1 MKRCGWVTDDAL
13 YQAYHDQEWG
23 VPERDGR
30 KLFECLCLEGF
41 QSGLNWLTILKKR
54 EGFRA
59 AFQGFDPYV
68 LQSWGEAEIAELVQD
83 VRVVRH
89 RGKIAATIGNARAW
103 IAIEEKEGF
112 SDYIW
117 SYVNHTPQIN
127 PVESLS
133 DVPAKTPI
141 AEQLSK
147 DLKKRGFKFVG
158 PTTVYAF
165 MQAVGMVNDH
175 VMDCVCR
182 DGPTG

>member
-1 MKRCGWVTDDAL
+1 VTDDAL

-41 QSGLNWLTILKKR
+41 QSGLNWLTILRKR

-89 RGKIAATIGNARAW
+89 RGKIAATISNARAW

-127 PVESLS
+127 RVESLS

-147 DLKKRGFKFVG
+147 ELKKRGFKFVG

-182 DGPTG
+182 EGPRG